1 MNRSPIPAAFGLGE
15 RATLRWATVCAL
27 LAGLSSI
34 LLLALSG
41 WFLTAAAIAG
51 VGGAAAVLAFNYLLP
66 SAAIRGLAIIR
77 TGSRYGERLL
87 AHRAALLG
95 IATLRAQLFGRLA
108 AQDSRISADL
118 SGGDAS
124 GRLMGDIAALEDLI
138 IRRPTRP
145 ASLVAAAFA
154 VGLTCFAG
162 WASALALASMLGALP
177 FLLAVMAR
185 RVTAV
190 PARDAADALG
200 ELRTKFVDYAAARPE
215 IIAYGLADRVLA
227 DLDAQAGRLDLARAR
242 LFRGEALIAG
252 LMMGY
257 GALSAALVL
266 TLAVGAAADIAL
278 ALLAATAS
286 VEAMAAFARSAFR
299 HASVEESLER
309 LSTLTALPQGA
320 VPPMALDTTAMT
332 FALGP
337 TRLLPAS
344 RVAITGVSG
353 SGKTRLVE
361 ALAGLRPAIHAIM
374 IDDTPIANCAAD
386 RLRQHFALSPQ
397 DATLIAG
404 TIADN
409 LRLARPGVTV
419 QQMHDAL
426 TTACL
431 ADRIAAMPD
440 GLETR
445 IGEDGGT
452 LSGGERKRLSL
463 ARALLAGRPWLILDE
478 PTEGLDAATEADLIA
493 RLDAWLRMTA
503 TGLILVSHRPAPLML
518 ATQQIAISNLAPTVS
533 DYKYDYVK

>member
-1 MNRSPIPAAFGLGE
+1 MSRPRIPLAFGLGE
-15 RATLRWATVCAL
+15 RATLRLATVCAL

-51 VGGAAAVLAFNYLLP
+51 VGGATAVLAFNYLLP
-66 SAAIRGLAIIR
+66 SAAIRALAIIR

-95 IATLRAQLFGRLA
+95 MATLRAQLFGRLA

-124 GRLMGDIAALEDLI
+124 GRLIGDIAALEDLI
-138 IRRPTRP
+138 IRRPSRP
-145 ASLVAAAFA
+145 ASLIAALFA
-154 VGLTCFAG
+154 VGLTFFAG

-227 DLDAQAGRLDLARAR
+227 DLNAQAGRLNLAHAR
-242 LFRGEALIAG
+242 LFRGEGLIAG
-252 LMMGY
+252 LMVAY

-266 TLAVGAAADIAL
+266 ALATGPAAEIAL
-278 ALLAATAS
+278 ALLAASAS
-286 VEAMAAFARSAFR
+286 VEAMAAFARTAFR
-299 HASVEESLER
+299 QASVNESLKR
-309 LSTLTALPQGA
+309 LSTLTALPDGA
-320 VPPMALDTTAMT
+320 VPPMALDAAATT

-337 TRLLPAS
+337 TRLEPGA

-374 IDDTPIANCAAD
+374 IDDMPIADCTAA

-397 DATLIAG
+397 VAMLIAG

-409 LRLARPGVTV
+409 LRLARPSVTV

-493 RLDAWLRMTA
+493 RLDAWLRATG
-503 TGLILVSHRPAPLML
+503 TGLILVSHRPAPFML
-518 ATQQIAISNLAPTVS
+518 ATQQIAIGTVPPIPQ
-533 DYKYDYVK
+533 

>member
-1 MNRSPIPAAFGLGE
+1 MSRSPIPVTFGLGE
-15 RATLRWATVCAL
+15 RVTLRWATVCAL

-51 VGGAAAVLAFNYLLP
+51 AAGTAAVLAFNYLLP
-66 SAAIRGLAIIR
+66 SAAIRGLAIMR

-87 AHRAALLG
+87 AHRAAMLG
-95 IATLRAQLFGRLA
+95 MATLRAQLFNKLA
-108 AQDSRISADL
+108 AQDSRAAIDI

-124 GRLMGDIAALEDLI
+124 GRLIGDIAALEDLI

-145 ASLVAAAFA
+145 ASLIAVLFA
-154 VGLTCFAG
+154 VGITFFAG
-162 WASALALASMLGALP
+162 WASALALALMLGALP
-177 FLLAVMAR
+177 FLLAIIAR
-185 RVTAV
+185 RVTAD
-190 PARDAADALG
+190 PARDAADAVG
-200 ELRTKFVDYAAARPE
+200 ELRTRFVDFVAARPE

-227 DLDAQAGRLDLARAR
+227 DLEAQAVRLDHARAR
-242 LFRGEALIAG
+242 LFRGEGLIAA
-252 LMMGY
+252 LMAGY
-257 GALSAALVL
+257 GALSASLVL
-266 TLAVGAAADIAL
+266 ALAVGQAAEIAL

-286 VEAMAAFARSAFR
+286 VEAMAAFARTAFR
-299 HASVEESLER
+299 EASVNESLAR
-309 LSTLTALPQGA
+309 LSDLTALPEGA
-320 VPPMALDTTAMT
+320 KVPTALEAAAMT
-332 FALGP
+332 FAVGP
-337 TRLLPAS
+337 TRLKPAS

-361 ALAGLRPAIHAIM
+361 ALAGLRPAIHGIM
-374 IDDTPIANCAAD
+374 IDDMPIADCAAE
-386 RLRQHFALSPQ
+386 RLRQYFALSPQ

-409 LRLARPGVTV
+409 LRLARPKVTE

-426 TTACL
+426 ATACL
-431 ADRIAAMPD
+431 ADRIAAMPE

-478 PTEGLDAATEADLIA
+478 PTEGLDAATEAELIA
-493 RLDAWLRMTA
+493 RLDAWFRTTG
-503 TGLILVSHRPAPLML
+503 TGLILVSHRPGPLML
-518 ATQQIAISNLAPTVS
+518 ITQQIAIGTITPTADVS
-533 DYKYDYVK
+533 